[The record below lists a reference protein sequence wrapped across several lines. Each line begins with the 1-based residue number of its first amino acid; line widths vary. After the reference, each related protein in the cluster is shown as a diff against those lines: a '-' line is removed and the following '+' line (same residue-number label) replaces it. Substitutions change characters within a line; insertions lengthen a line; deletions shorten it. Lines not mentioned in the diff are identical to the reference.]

1 MQTILIFFLRNLVFD
16 KKLKI
21 IQNSCTWSNANTLYD
36 LCDFDV
42 SIYIPHATQTET
54 EKLLVPPKFFH
65 FSFPLLS
72 KWIISVSNSI
82 APKFHNKL
90 RKKNTQKQIYLSLLC
105 GHKSDEGRMS
115 HYLPD
120 PIDYYYFFI
129 FQIVK
134 NPVSRRN
141 LTYSRCESFL
151 WIHRK
156 YLYTTWN
163 CDTNKLIIS
172 PFHLT
177 VHMMISKSTNF
188 PHLIDKDFYS
198 VQKKRKKKKNKSLGT
213 NSFIKPY
220 RLLGKMRFILF
231 SSDFT
236 LNIWL

>member
-1 MQTILIFFLRNLVFD
+1 MPTPCMISVILMFQYIYPMPH
-16 KKLKI
+16 KLKLKNCSSPPNFFI
-21 IQNSCTWSNANTLYD
+21 FLFHYYRNESSACLIRLHQNS
-36 LCDFDV
+36 
-42 SIYIPHATQTET
+42 
-54 EKLLVPPKFFH
+54 
-65 FSFPLLS
+65 
-72 KWIISVSNSI
+72 IINWE
-82 APKFHNKL
+82 
-90 RKKNTQKQIYLSLLC
+90 KNT
-105 GHKSDEGRMS
+105 HKSKS
-115 HYLPD
+115 TCHYYVAIKVTKVVCHTIY
-120 PIDYYYFFI
+120 PIQLTVLFAKVIRWTFIRYYFFI